1 MQGVVRR
8 SIGHVQEKGPVL
20 SAVLVQVSKGVIG
33 ERVGG
38 VEVLIFGCVGLD
50 DPVVDGKC
58 GIVIQKFFTGLFFT
72 GSLQTRVKEVAASVN
87 EAVIAVETP
96 FDG

>member
-1 MQGVVRR
+1 MRC
-8 SIGHVQEKGPVL
+8 SIGHIEKERSIFPP
-20 SAVLVQVSKGVIG
+20 VLVQVSKGVIG

-58 GIVIQKFFTGLFFT
+58 GIVVWKFFTGLFFT
-72 GSLQTRVKEVAASVN
+72 EPLQTRVKEVAASVN
-87 EAVIAVETP
+87 ETVIAVETP